1 MIVFAYMLRKLQSI
15 RYDILPCLKF
25 LRIMTEYGEI
35 VIVLCCANVDLLFI
49 DCFQI
54 KRITR

>member
-1 MIVFAYMLRKLQSI
+1 MLRKLRSI